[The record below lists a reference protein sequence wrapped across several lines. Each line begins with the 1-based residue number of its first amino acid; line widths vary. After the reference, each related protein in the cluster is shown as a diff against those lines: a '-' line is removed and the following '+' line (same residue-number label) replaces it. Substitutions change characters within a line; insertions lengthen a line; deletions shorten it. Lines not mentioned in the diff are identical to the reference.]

1 MNIVWTQNA
10 MADLTQLVENNQRK
24 ILLKIIKLINDIQ
37 RNGAEKGLGKPEAL
51 KHDFSGYWSREITD
65 EDRLVYR
72 LDENGDLHIV
82 SCKTH
87 YHKYPFYHPA
97 NYLERKITEV
107 ENMLCAKY
115 DYDLD
120 IQVKQEEAFASGIS
134 KGISQERID
143 TANRMLE
150 SQIDVNII
158 SIATKMSVEEI
169 LKLKN

>member
-24 ILLKIIKLINDIQ
+24 ILLKILKLINDIQ

-51 KHDFSGYWSREITD
+51 KHDLSGYWSREITD

-87 YHKYPFYHPA
+87 YHK
-97 NYLERKITEV
+97 
-107 ENMLCAKY
+107 
-115 DYDLD
+115 
-120 IQVKQEEAFASGIS
+120 
-134 KGISQERID
+134 
-143 TANRMLE
+143 
-150 SQIDVNII
+150 
-158 SIATKMSVEEI
+158 
-169 LKLKN
+169 